1 MSTEPET
8 FILRTT
14 LTSPFGRKIRMV
26 VDALG
31 LSDRVTIQT
40 LDPYNP
46 DDSIRRQNPLGK
58 MPCLVREDGSA
69 IFDSGVIVE
78 FLQDVAG
85 SEQMIPLRGP
95 QRFDKLVQLKQADG
109 MIDAGASIQYE
120 KMWHQPE
127 QISEGWLEH
136 QRGKILRGLA
146 AFEAAP
152 PPAGTTDAVTITLAC
167 VLAFLDI
174 RGQVAWR
181 PLCPHLVAWL
191 DEFVGREPAFQRTVA
206 PAA

>member
-1 MSTEPET
+1 MTDKPET

-14 LTSPFGRKIRMV
+14 LTSPFGRKVRMV

-31 LSDRVTIQT
+31 LNDRVTIQG
-40 LDPYNP
+40 LDAYDPN
-46 DDSIRRQNPLGK
+46 DTIRQQNPLGK
-58 MPCLVREDGSA
+58 MPCLVRQDGTA

-95 QRFDKLVQLKQADG
+95 ERFRKLVQLKTADG
-109 MIDAGASIQYE
+109 MIDAGASVQYE
-120 KMWHQPE
+120 KMWHKPE
-127 QISEGWLEH
+127 QISEGWLDH

-152 PPAGTTDAVTITLAC
+152 PPAGTTDAVTITLAV

-174 RGQVAWR
+174 RKQVEWR
-181 PLCPHLVAWL
+181 PSCPKLVAWF
-191 DEFVGREPAFQRTVA
+191 DAFVAREPAFTHTIA
-206 PAA
+206 PPA